1 MAAKTSIPLPIAD
14 QEYDQQN
21 ELVTRRLIEQ
31 AIQDINSDVGN
42 TQTLQQSNVS
52 KAIRRH
58 QFLLMGASS
67 VW

>member
-52 KAIRRH
+52 KAVRRH

-67 VW
+67 V

>member
-42 TQTLQQSNVS
+42 TQRLQQSNVS
-52 KAIRRH
+52 KAVRRH

-67 VW
+67 V